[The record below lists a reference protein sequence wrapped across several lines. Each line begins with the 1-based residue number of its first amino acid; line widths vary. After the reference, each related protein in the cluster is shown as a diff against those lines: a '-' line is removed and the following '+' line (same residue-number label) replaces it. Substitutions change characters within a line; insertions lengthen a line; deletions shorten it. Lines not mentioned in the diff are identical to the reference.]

1 MKISSPKKTVP
12 KRLIPGSKVA
22 INVLLD
28 YISEGYSV
36 AEFLADY
43 PWIKKGKI
51 SKVLDE
57 LKSEKYPASYAF

>member
-1 MKISSPKKTVP
+1 MKISKK
-12 KRLIPGSKVA
+12 LIPGSKVA

-43 PWIKKGKI
+43 PWIKKEKI
-51 SKVLDE
+51 SKVIGD

>member
-1 MKISSPKKTVP
+1 MKTSKK
-12 KRLIPGSKVA
+12 LIPGSKVA

-43 PWIKKGKI
+43 PWIKKEKVSRVI
-51 SKVLDE
+51 SD
-57 LKSEKYPASYAF
+57 LKAEKYPASYAF